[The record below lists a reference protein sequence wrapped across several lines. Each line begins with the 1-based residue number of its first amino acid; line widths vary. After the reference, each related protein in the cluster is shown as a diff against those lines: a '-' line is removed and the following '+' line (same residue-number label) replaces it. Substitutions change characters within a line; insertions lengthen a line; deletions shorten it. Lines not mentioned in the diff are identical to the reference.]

1 MARTVRIEYAGA
13 VYHLQSKGNR
23 NTNVFEND
31 EDRTAF
37 LGFLE
42 AACHRFGW
50 KIYAYALMDDHFHL
64 LVETPEPNLSDGMKW
79 LMTVY
84 SRQFNCRHGYS
95 GHVFGDRYQSTLVEA
110 ANPHYLSTLVDYIHL
125 NPARRG
131 MVRFG
136 NFLSACRWT
145 SLPSWMNPNIRPA
158 WLFPER
164 GLKCHGCD
172 DTEEGRRLYYYR
184 ILACYE
190 SREMD
195 EMRLRP
201 ADHTGRGTVQRGWCY
216 GSKTFRLYILSRIQD
231 FTRGSQA
238 AGSSIP
244 LQETAEQLAENIVK
258 KGGTVLSLTERDLLH
273 TPFSCPEKL
282 ALALAIRR
290 RTSVSYAW
298 IAQRLNMGK
307 PRSLGTLLHRAK
319 KLYRDNPEFRKKVD
333 AIVPSY
339 GNNVSSSGSEPF

>member
-23 NTNVFEND
+23 NTDVFEND
-31 EDRTAF
+31 EDRSTF
-37 LGFLE
+37 LNLLE
-42 AACHRFGW
+42 AVCHRFGW

-84 SRQFNCRHGYS
+84 SRQFNSRHGYK

-110 ANPHYLSTLVDYIHL
+110 TNPHYLSTLVDYIHL

-145 SLPSWMNPNIRPA
+145 SLPSWMDPHIRPE
-158 WLFPER
+158 WLSPKR

-172 DTEEGRRLYYYR
+172 DTEEGRRLYYCR

-195 EMRLRP
+195 ELRLRP

-216 GSKTFRLYILSRIQD
+216 GSKTFRLYILSRIHE
-231 FTRGSQA
+231 FTRSPQA
-238 AGSSIP
+238 AGSAAP

-258 KGGTVLSLTERDLLH
+258 KGGAVLSLTERDLLH
-273 TPFSCPEKL
+273 TPFSRTEKL

-290 RTSVSYAW
+290 STSVSYAW
-298 IAQRLNMGK
+298 IVQRLNMGK
-307 PRSLGTLLHRAK
+307 PRSLGTLLYRAK
-319 KLYRDNPEFRKKVD
+319 TLYRDDPEFRKMVD
-333 AIVPSY
+333 ALSPGYRRSVAPPI
-339 GNNVSSSGSEPF
+339 GELF

>member
-23 NTNVFEND
+23 NMAVFEND
-31 EDRTAF
+31 EDRTSF
-37 LGFLE
+37 LDFLE
-42 AACHRFGW
+42 ATCHRFGW

-84 SRQFNCRHGYS
+84 SRQFNSRHGYS

-125 NPARRG
+125 NPARRD

-145 SLPSWMNPNIRPA
+145 SLPSWMDPKIRPA

-172 DTEEGRRLYYYR
+172 DTEEGRRLYYCR

-195 EMRLRP
+195 EQRLRP
-201 ADHTGRGTVQRGWCY
+201 AGHTGRGTVQRGWCY
-216 GSKTFRLYILSRIQD
+216 GSKTFRLYILSRIQE
-231 FTRGSQA
+231 FTRSSQTTGSA
-238 AGSSIP
+238 AP

-258 KGGTVLSLTERDLLH
+258 KGGTVLGLTEHDLLH
-273 TPFSCPEKL
+273 TPFSYPKKL

-298 IAQRLNMGK
+298 IVQRLNMGK

-319 KLYRDNPEFRKKVD
+319 SLYRNDVEFRKKVD
-333 AIVPSY
+333 AIVP
-339 GNNVSSSGSEPF
+339 VSENSASPSIGGLF